1 MRVRKY
7 LEFVLVALVAI
18 LICAYGV
25 LRPYHN
31 WDIIGYVAA
40 AYHADG
46 YRGQDLSAR
55 VFGVIES
62 DVEPKLFRE
71 LTSGPYRNTV
81 FQDPASLEQQ
91 VPFYSIRVIYV
102 GLIRVAGLMGLDYA
116 KASYCISALSAAGCV
131 VLLWQIALFYGVS
144 GFFLP
149 LLVVPFLLA
158 DLPVFSTP
166 DALMCAYALGCV
178 LYGLKGGR
186 FMWILLGFIPLF
198 RTDYIVLTLFV
209 SAYLYFTGRRFQAL
223 AGLLLSAV
231 CYVLVSHVFQSYGW
245 LTLFNFS
252 FLNRDP
258 YPAVMVVAEDP
269 GVYLIPYKTMLL
281 RLFSQ
286 AEFAVYVVAVV
297 FLAMQRRKVC
307 EPLFFYALVLP
318 ILFVVVHL
326 ALFPMYQSR
335 FFAFAIS
342 LIELWIIFWLQ
353 GKVNFNARSRVVDA
367 GVPR

>member
-1 MRVRKY
+1 MRVKKY
-7 LEFVLVALVAI
+7 LEFVLVALVAV

-25 LRPYHN
+25 LRPSHN

-46 YRGQDLSAR
+46 YRGHDLSAR
-55 VFGVIES
+55 VFRTIES
-62 DVEPKLFRE
+62 DVDPKLFSE
-71 LTSGPYRNTV
+71 LTHGPYRETV
-81 FQDPASLEQQ
+81 FQDPVSLEQQ
-91 VPFYSIRVIYV
+91 IPFYSIRVVYISV
-102 GLIRVAGLMGLDYA
+102 MRVAGRIGLDYA
-116 KASYCISALSAAGCV
+116 KASYWISAFSAAAGV
-131 VLLWQIALFYGVS
+131 VLLWRIILSFGVS

-149 LLVVPFLLA
+149 LLVAPFLLA

-178 LYGLKGGR
+178 LHGLKGGR
-186 FMWILLGFIPLF
+186 FMWILLGLIPLF
-198 RTDYIVLTLFV
+198 RTDYIVLSLFISV
-209 SAYLYFTGRRFQAL
+209 YLYFTGQRFQAL
-223 AGLLLSAV
+223 LGFLLSAV
-231 CYVLVSHVFQSYGW
+231 CYGLVTYVFQAYGW

-258 YPAVMVVAEDP
+258 YPATMRIAEHP
-269 GVYLIPYKTMLL
+269 GLYLAPYKAMLSRLVLQPEVAIYVAAVLFLVMKL
-281 RLFSQ
+281 RR
-286 AEFAVYVVAVV
+286 AG
-297 FLAMQRRKVC
+297 
-307 EPLFFYALVLP
+307 EPRFFYALVLP

-353 GKVNFNARSRVVDA
+353 GKVNFNARSRVVDD
-367 GVPR
+367 GVTR